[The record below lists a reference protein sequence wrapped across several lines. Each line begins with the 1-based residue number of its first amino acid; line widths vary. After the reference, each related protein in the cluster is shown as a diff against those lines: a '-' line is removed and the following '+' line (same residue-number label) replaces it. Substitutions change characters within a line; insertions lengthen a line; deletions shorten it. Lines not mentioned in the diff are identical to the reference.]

1 MDAGELFGAA
11 TSTLVDLVRA
21 RLDDGRV
28 VIQDEKCAGADERAQ
43 VDEEFEEAMAAVEEL
58 ARRAGP

>member
-1 MDAGELFGAA
+1 
-11 TSTLVDLVRA
+11 
-21 RLDDGRV
+21 